1 MEQAHLQTPLGWITL
16 KGSTGGL
23 SSLRCCEEPLE
34 RGLIPPSLARACA
47 QVHEYFEGGRK
58 RFDLPLDL
66 RGTAFQKKVW
76 EALLEIPYGAT
87 WSYGEL
93 ATRLGDPGAVRA
105 VAAANARNPVWIVV
119 PCHRVVG
126 ADGSLTGY
134 AGGIGR
140 KKWLLEHESPPI
152 QTSLFSPSGFPGTV

>member
-16 KGSTGGL
+16 QGGPGGL
-23 SSLRCCEEPLE
+23 SSLRFSEVPLE
-34 RGLIPPSLARACA
+34 RDSVPSSLARACE
-47 QVHEYFEGGRK
+47 QIQQYFRGDLK
-58 RFDLPLDL
+58 TFDLSLEL

-76 EALLEIPYGAT
+76 EALLEIPFGAT

-134 AGGIGR
+134 AGGLAR
-140 KKWLLEHESPPI
+140 KKWLLEHESPLK
-152 QTSLFSPSGFPGTV
+152 QTSLFGRPGFPGAV